1 MVDSVLTRGESDD
14 GRRKNEKNPEGAE
27 RTIQKGMNRGRRECV
42 FCTHVP
48 RTPADHTKLA
58 GKNGKAM
65 QRRAR
70 GMQVEDIANK
80 GEGCEC
86 PFHAPG
92 MDGWVGWTD
101 LLSRLA
107 PSLPSECRELRS
119 AATDDEPKGGV
130 RFLTDWDGMEPG
142 SQGWTGLACSRW
154 LEWCRRRE
162 RASSWRGT
170 AWERAPAPIQTH
182 QS

>member
-1 MVDSVLTRGESDD
+1 
-14 GRRKNEKNPEGAE
+14 
-27 RTIQKGMNRGRRECV
+27 MNRGRRECV
-42 FCTHVP
+42 FCTHLP

-65 QRRAR
+65 QKTGERNASRGYSQQGR
-70 GMQVEDIANK
+70 GMRMSFSR
-80 GEGCEC
+80 
-86 PFHAPG
+86 PR
-92 MDGWVGWTD
+92 DGWVGWTD

-142 SQGWTGLACSRW
+142 SRGWTGLACSRS

-162 RASSWRGT
+162 RVPRAGGGT

-182 QS
+182 QSLARDRGMGEKKKICGGP